1 MSINNHPS
9 ESLFTQYSRNLAHKY
24 ADLLKYELDQRCY
37 YYGDHYLN
45 SLEKKHSFKA
55 ELEKNAL
62 EKLIDAFVLF
72 KSFSKTSQSAKIL
85 STAYHNIPEKFK
97 NEQFSFSRPPWNYN
111 KQPSN
116 VFDFALYQKAK
127 HLTKQIGSRSFEE
140 LFSEEFSHLMDG
152 FSKQLEGY
160 LVKNHF
166 VANFLPADVGFF
178 EKLSIQVGKQ
188 LGIPSFLFIH
198 GLPAAYNS
206 IENNRTDY
214 LVVWGEAIK
223 RNFVE
228 NGIASSKI
236 IVAGHPAYSRPL
248 HAKLRNEWNDIL
260 VVTKSIPGSQLSHH
274 YAIKDRSNLIYYLG
288 VLQQTLESIGVKSVR
303 LRPHPSE
310 NIEWYKKWIDNR
322 FYRMDVGPLST
333 ALDRSSLVIGPT
345 STLFVESL
353 VKGVNYVV
361 YEPYFF
367 NGTGLDGN
375 ILVPPFDGSDHRVP
389 VANSAEGLVDILSS
403 KKCADLSILEDYIS
417 EEFDTSQ
424 IIDKIPSS

>member
-1 MSINNHPS
+1 MISSKYPS
-9 ESLFTQYSRNLAHKY
+9 ENLFSQYSSNIEFKY
-24 ADLLKYELDQRCY
+24 ADLLKYEIDQRFY

-45 SLEKKHSFKA
+45 SLERKGHYK
-55 ELEKNAL
+55 ERLEKTIL
-62 EKLIDAFVLF
+62 EKLIDVYVLVN
-72 KSFSKTSQSAKIL
+72 SFSKTSHSAKIL
-85 STAYHNIPEKFK
+85 STAYHNIPEKFE
-97 NEQFSFSRPPWNYN
+97 NEPFSFSRPPWNYN
-111 KQPSN
+111 KRPSN
-116 VFDFALYQKAK
+116 VFNFSLYQKAK
-127 HLTKQIGSRSFEE
+127 CLKKQMGNRNFDE
-140 LFSEEFSHLMDG
+140 LFSDEFSQLIEA
-152 FSKQLEGY
+152 FSMQLEGY

-206 IENNRTDY
+206 IENNSTDY

-228 NGIASSKI
+228 NGIAPSKI
-236 IVAGHPAYSRPL
+236 IVAGHPAYCRPS
-248 HAKLRNEWNDIL
+248 HVKLRNEWNNIL
-260 VVTKSIPGSQLSHH
+260 VVTKSIPGTQLSHH
-274 YAIKDRSNLIYYLG
+274 YSIKDRSNLIFYLG

-310 NIEWYKKWIDNR
+310 SIEWYKKWIDNR
-322 FYRMDVGPLST
+322 FYKFDVGPLST
-333 ALDRSSLVIGPT
+333 ALESSSLVIGPT

-353 VKGVNYVV
+353 VSGVNYVV
-361 YEPYFF
+361 FEPFF
-367 NGTGLDGN
+367 LQHMGLDGN

-389 VANSAEGLVDILSS
+389 LANSLEALVEILRS

-424 IIDKIPSS
+424 IVDKLP

>member
-9 ESLFTQYSRNLAHKY
+9 ESLFTQYSRNLAYQY

-55 ELEKNAL
+55 EIEKNAL
-62 EKLIDAFVLF
+62 EKLIDAYVWLN
-72 KSFSKTSQSAKIL
+72 SFSKTSHSAKIL

-111 KQPSN
+111 KDSSN

-127 HLTKQIGSRSFEE
+127 YLLRQVEGRNFQE
-140 LFSEEFSHLMDG
+140 LFSDEFSQLIDD

-160 LVKNHF
+160 LVKNNF

-223 RNFVE
+223 RNFVQH
-228 NGIASSKI
+228 GIAPSKI
-236 IVAGHPAYSRPL
+236 IVAGHPAYSRPV
-248 HAKLRNEWNDIL
+248 HTKLRNEWNDIL
-260 VVTKSIPGSQLSHH
+260 IVTKSIPGSQISHH
-274 YAIKDRSNLIYYLG
+274 YSIKDRSNLIYYLG

-310 NIEWYKKWIDNR
+310 SIEWYKKWIDNR

-361 YEPYFF
+361 FEPFF
-367 NGTGLDGN
+367 LHQMGLDGN

-389 VANSAEGLVDILSS
+389 VANSAEALVDILSS

-417 EEFDTSQ
+417 EKFDTSQ
-424 IIDKIPSS
+424 ILDKIPSL